1 MTPEEHLRQVD
12 PILGQVM
19 DEIARG
25 GTGAPPRLPPGP
37 ESSGDPDIPKDSYG
51 VLVRAIVS
59 QNISIYASRS
69 IFRKLKDRHG
79 DRLPTPKEL
88 LTGDPEELRTAARLS
103 HAKMTSLRSLSEC
116 ILSGALDLDRLQ
128 KLPDKEVI
136 AKLDVVKGIGIWTAD
151 MFLIFHLHRPDVL
164 PVGDLELRRVVAKV
178 YGLPTA
184 PTPAELT
191 RIAEP
196 WRPYRTLACL
206 YLWQLAERAPRL

>member
-19 DEIARG
+19 DEISRG
-25 GTGAPPRLPPGP
+25 DAGAPPRLPPDP
-37 ESSGDPDIPKDSYG
+37 ESLGDPDIPKDSYG

-59 QNISIYASRS
+59 QNISSSASRS

-79 DRLPTPKEL
+79 DRLPTPQEL
-88 LTGDPEELRTAARLS
+88 LTDDPEELRKGAGLS
-103 HAKMTSLRSLSEC
+103 HAKMTSLRSLAEC

-128 KLPDKEVI
+128 ELTDDEVI

-151 MFLIFHLHRPDVL
+151 MFLVFHLHRPDVL
-164 PVGDLELRRVVAKV
+164 PVGDLELRRVAAKV
-178 YGLPTA
+178 YDLPTA
-184 PTPAELT
+184 PTPTELT

-206 YLWQLAERAPRL
+206 YLWQLWERAPRL